1 MALTKQDLKDIKGI
15 VKVTIDEAIDSFSLK
30 VAQGFGQ
37 VQEQFDKVQEQFDKV
52 QEQFDQV
59 YARFDKIDKDIFDI
73 KDDIIHIRAE
83 LRNINQRLTNV
94 EQRTLEDDDALVSV
108 INDLDLRLKRA
119 EIDIKKIKLST

>member
-37 VQEQFDKVQEQFDKV
+37 VQEQFDKV